1 MSGHRRERVNDAVAQ
16 ELGSILREIKDPRI
30 TESFLTIT
38 GAEVAP
44 DMKTAKIFFSTLIDG
59 NLDQEDGKL
68 SPGNRDVLKGLKSAS
83 GFIRREL
90 ARRLNLRNTPE
101 LTFKFDDSM
110 RHGAKITAILNSIGT
125 GGSDGD
131 QAGE

>member
-30 TESFLTIT
+30 TERFLTIT

-59 NLDQEDGKL
+59 NMDQEDGKL
-68 SPGNRDVLKGLKSAS
+68 SQGNRDVLKGLKSAS

-110 RHGAKITAILNSIGT
+110 RHGAKINAILSSIGN
-125 GGSDGD
+125 GESDGKLSED
-131 QAGE
+131 